1 MHGPGDQEPHLCLQ
15 PGTEKKKKHQSSAPT
30 GRLKMMS
37 LTLPSKSLNV
47 SLLLKTTEQSH
58 TTRFLSGN
66 KVHEGHSFAW
76 SKLSISTWHLIER
89 IAPESAAGGTDGPA
103 RAPCP
108 TCLPR
113 SRRQFSLWVG
123 LAHLSLAG
131 SLPHL
136 YQFTLTPLGSWSSV
150 FERAES
156 K

>member
-15 PGTEKKKKHQSSAPT
+15 PGTEKKKNQSTAPT

-58 TTRFLSGN
+58 TTRFLSEN

-103 RAPCP
+103 RVPCP